1 MSKYKIIG
9 PAKLSGKV
17 TISGA
22 KNSALKLIPATIL
35 ADSPSVINNVPDII
49 DIEKMIHIVE
59 GLGAKVSFEN
69 NTVNIDPTTIHT
81 TDLEEQYVKKLRGS
95 VVMVGPMLAKYGKVK
110 FFQPGGCLIG
120 ARGIEDHLDLFQQLG
135 VEIITHN
142 DHYEMV
148 GKPKAANIVLN
159 KMSVSATENA
169 IMATVLSL
177 GTTHIHVAAAEPEIG
192 ELANFLN
199 KMGAKISGAGTHDII
214 VEGVEKLS
222 GIEKDVIPDRIEAG
236 TYLMAAIATN
246 SEIEISPVIP
256 DHLSIVL
263 RKLEKSGAKFD
274 VIKDKNFYKIKTH
287 KHDELISRDIDTRTY
302 PGFPTD
308 LQSVYA
314 VFATQTRGTTQI
326 FETLYEGRYGY
337 VEELQKMGANIN
349 VKTAHIVSIDGPQK
363 LTGTK
368 INALDIRGGAAL
380 VLAALI
386 ADGETEID
394 NVELI
399 QRGYE
404 DMDKKLAAMGVDIEL
419 VK

>member
-1 MSKYKIIG
+1 
-9 PAKLSGKV
+9 
-17 TISGA
+17 
-22 KNSALKLIPATIL
+22 
-35 ADSPSVINNVPDII
+35 
-49 DIEKMIHIVE
+49 
-59 GLGAKVSFEN
+59 
-69 NTVNIDPTTIHT
+69 
-81 TDLEEQYVKKLRGS
+81 
-95 VVMVGPMLAKYGKVK
+95 
-110 FFQPGGCLIG
+110 
-120 ARGIEDHLDLFQQLG
+120 
-135 VEIITHN
+135 
-142 DHYEMV
+142 
-148 GKPKAANIVLN
+148 VLN

-236 TYLMAAIATN
+236 TYLMAAITTN